1 MGDSTKSLD
10 GGSTAR
16 RRTGPDQRLRF
27 NANNRL
33 GTEDRQPA
41 AFVSGDWFGDRVS
54 GRTLGSGDAIQ
65 CPTVRD
71 DVVPIG
77 KFDRAVGHA
86 AGQWAVFLPEQRPRD
101 LQ

>member
-1 MGDSTKSLD
+1 MGDSTKSWD
-10 GGSTAR
+10 GDSTAR

-33 GTEDRQPA
+33 GNDYREPA
-41 AFVSGDWFGDRVS
+41 ALISGGWFGDRVS

-65 CPTVRD
+65 CPTVGD

-86 AGQWAVFLPEQRPRD
+86 AGQWAVLLPEQRPRD